1 MSSPPLSPPGGDLAD
16 FKRECEGLVREY
28 FTHGVLDDVETS
40 LRELLGRPGWT
51 MRSRHRAHQGGG
63 VDERGHPRRHLASS
77 ASPLSRLAP
86 AETPAPA
93 LGANTLEPMVVKRC
107 VVAALD
113 RGAREREMAAQ
124 LLRALASHGVVSR
137 PRRGRLRPPPR
148 RARVL
153 AVDVPSAPDELTA
166 FLARAVVDGVVSEE
180 LLDECADAAGLDDQA
195 RACAVAAR
203 RVRAPARRR
212 ASRTSGAGP
221 RAGARR
227 TRRGARCRS

>member
-1 MSSPPLSPPGGDLAD
+1 
-16 FKRECEGLVREY
+16 
-28 FTHGVLDDVETS
+28 
-40 LRELLGRPGWT
+40 
-51 MRSRHRAHQGGG
+51 MRSRHRAHQGGLDD
-63 VDERGHPRRHLASS
+63 VRGPPRRHLAS

-86 AETPAPA
+86 SRDTPAPA

-137 PRRGRLRPPPR
+137 PRREAGFDLLL
-148 RARVL
+148 AELESL

-180 LLDECADAAGLDDQA
+180 FLDECADAAGLDDQA
-195 RACAVAAR
+195 
-203 RVRAPARRR
+203 R

>member
-1 MSSPPLSPPGGDLAD
+1 MSSPPSSPPGGDLAD

-28 FTHGVLDDVETS
+28 FAHGVLDDVETS

-51 MRSRHRAHQGGG
+51 MRSRHRAHQGG
-63 VDERGHPRRHLASS
+63 DERGPPRRHLASS

-86 AETPAPA
+86 AETPPAPA

-137 PRRGRLRPPPR
+137 PRREAGFDLLL
-148 RARVL
+148 AELESL

-180 LLDECADAAGLDDQA
+180 FLDE
-195 RACAVAAR
+195 
-203 RVRAPARRR
+203 
-212 ASRTSGAGP
+212 
-221 RAGARR
+221 
-227 TRRGARCRS
+227 